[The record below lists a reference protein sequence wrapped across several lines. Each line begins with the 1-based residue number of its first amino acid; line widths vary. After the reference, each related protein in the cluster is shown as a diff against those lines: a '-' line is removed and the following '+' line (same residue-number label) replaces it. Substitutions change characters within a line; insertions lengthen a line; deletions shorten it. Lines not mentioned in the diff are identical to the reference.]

1 MKLTTYRNQLK
12 NQNILD
18 VNNKEYDYQ
27 LSIANNQIISLCTD
41 SDGVSWFGT
50 LVGLSRYNPETDN
63 FTNYL
68 LPNTPFQVLAIEDAS
83 DKGIL
88 FLATNIGLV
97 SFQKGD
103 KKLHIDPTLKHLTIN
118 TICRIKDELL
128 LGTSQGAYLYS
139 IHTKKT
145 KKYSLNYS
153 IRQLPV
159 SSITLRPKTTG

>member
-1 MKLTTYRNQLK
+1 MAPIRTVYHGSVR
-12 NQNILD
+12 
-18 VNNKEYDYQ
+18 
-27 LSIANNQIISLCTD
+27 
-41 SDGVSWFGT
+41 W
-50 LVGLSRYNPETDN
+50 VGLSRYNPETDN

-97 SFQKGD
+97 SFQKED

-128 LGTSQGAYLYS
+128 LGTSQVHIYIQS
-139 IHTKKT
+139 IRRKQ
-145 KKYSLNYS
+145 KKYSPELLDTPIAS
-153 IRQLPV
+153 I
-159 SSITLRPKTTG
+159 IYNK

>member
-1 MKLTTYRNQLK
+1 MTAIRSPPTITLPMTAFLLQITRLYHFAPIRTVYRGSVRWSAYHVITRK
-12 NQNILD
+12 R
-18 VNNKEYDYQ
+18 
-27 LSIANNQIISLCTD
+27 IISPIT
-41 SDGVSWFGT
+41 S
-50 LVGLSRYNPETDN
+50 
-63 FTNYL
+63 YL
-68 LPNTPFQVLAIEDAS
+68 IPLFQVLAIEDAS